1 MTQTR
6 QIMRAVL
13 AGARTSREIASAIGA
28 PRGNIS
34 VALHKLANSGAIE
47 RAGVVN
53 TNRVGRPYVRWRAR
67 TAAASPAGRAA
78 NP

>member
-6 QIMRAVL
+6 RILRAML
-13 AGARTSREIASAIGA
+13 SGARTSREIASALGA

-34 VALHKLANSGAIE
+34 VALHKLANCGAIE

-53 TNRVGRPYVRWRAR
+53 TNRVGRPCVRWRAR
-67 TAAASPAGRAA
+67 KATASPLETVAK
-78 NP
+78 P